1 MVLILG
7 KVREAVT
14 PLIFAAKYS
23 TVYYLSVSL
32 QIDRDALR
40 LDSIPVVI
48 VIPNLSDRNLNYFRY
63 MFVDEG
69 SAILYPGFLTGI
81 MIRNCF
87 LYFIDNFSTLAII
100 ICLIPRQILV
110 ADEIFAV
117 ILFIDCDFRSV
128 PGDFAVV
135 AIEFDLT
142 LECIGSQAVTILI
155 IRIIPFLCYFDVF
168 HNNADIMVR
177 RCEVLNHDFFC
188 RRQCNAVDH
197 KAVFRIFNSVRVIGI
212 TLIFHGV
219 FHCKFILV
227 QTVFICADSVIT
239 EHDFE
244 SAFRQYVETVFTIA
258 VCNSGFRSS
267 VDGIE
272 LILIGIIH
280 LLIEC
285 NRNAFEQSLTLLIQA
300 ILIGI
305 QPCASGKAAAHDKAS
320 REHFHFLHAQ
330 AVIDHIIGRSINKVV
345 GCSHSGCCHAGN
357 GTDNCKCSDIYS
369 LRKVNTAVF
378 IDCDLCPSC
387 AVINITDLMVLLGS
401 VFLSSGI
408 VHFRHSAKSGEIQR
422 IGCHLD
428 SGILICKGTVV

>member
-1 MVLILG
+1 
-7 KVREAVT
+7 
-14 PLIFAAKYS
+14 
-23 TVYYLSVSL
+23 
-32 QIDRDALR
+32 
-40 LDSIPVVI
+40 
-48 VIPNLSDRNLNYFRY
+48 

-110 ADEIFAV
+110 ADEILAV

-142 LECIGSQAVTILI
+142 LECIGSQAVTVLI

-177 RCEVLNHDFFC
+177 RCEVLNHDLFC

-197 KAVFRIFNSVRVIGI
+197 KAVFRIFYCVRVIGVTAI
-212 TLIFHGV
+212 LHGV
-219 FHCKFILV
+219 FQCKLILV
-227 QTVFICADSVIT
+227 QTVFICADSVIA
-239 EHDFE
+239 EHNFE
-244 SAFRQYVETVFTIA
+244 SAFRQYMEAVFTVF
-258 VCNSGFRSS
+258 VSDVGFRSP

-272 LILIGIIH
+272 LILTGIVH
-280 LLIEC
+280 LIEC
-285 NRNAFEQSLTLLIQA
+285 NCYTFEQSLTLLIQTV
-300 ILIGI
+300 LIGI

-330 AVIDHIIGRSINKVV
+330 AVIDHVIRRSVNEVIGR
-345 GCSHSGCCHAGN
+345 SHSGCCHAGD
-357 GTDNCKCSDIYS
+357 GSDNCKCSDIYS

-387 AVINITDLMVLLGS
+387 AVIDVTDLMVLLGP
-401 VFLSSGI
+401 VFLVG
-408 VHFRHSAKSGEIQR
+408 
-422 IGCHLD
+422 
-428 SGILICKGTVV
+428 